1 MSWDGELKEKVKE
14 KVKVWRKKSNN
25 FGWKGWQRIC
35 QECRAYQ
42 SELFGHS
49 RGICVAFDG
58 GSFEQEEE
66 EVQCISIMLQAILP
80 FRDPSRFVQIS
91 LFQRFMKGWLWY
103 GKVNG
108 GTEIYL
114 VIYRVSKKGLRSN
127 FWGSATL
134 LPKNAQSAKK
144 CQKVS
149 RASKSALNGHNV
161 PRVAKPQKKFYLK
174 LFLDTL

>member
-114 VIYRVSKKGLRSN
+114 VIYRVSKKKFKIEFLRFGNS
-127 FWGSATL
+127 FAQKCPECQKMSKSVQSIQKC
-134 LPKNAQSAKK
+134 PKWPQCAQSCQTSKK
-144 CQKVS
+144 ILS
-149 RASKSALNGHNV
+149 
-161 PRVAKPQKKFYLK
+161 
-174 LFLDTL
+174 